1 MATFRVYVH
10 VALAL
15 TVLAVCV
22 SAVVVVPH
30 LQHGSAGRSDFDVEV
45 AALDAEI
52 ASMRAAAG
60 ASNPEASVRLAYRMY
75 SHAALTGRADAFAA
89 LEAFVNA
96 LHERLGPRRDV
107 VLLRSTL
114 DVRVHRLPAARA
126 LLEESPALA
135 DDPDAQLIAA
145 DVDLQQGHYDR
156 ARRTYQR
163 VVDRNPTWPAVARLA
178 AAAALTGNSE
188 LADRL
193 YAEAGDQL
201 TAKEMRTYAWLA
213 VQRGQLA
220 FARGHYE
227 QADAQYRL
235 ADRGYSGYWL
245 VDESLGELRAAQRR
259 FDESIAHY
267 RRAIERAPRPDLLQQ
282 LGDAYAFMGRTEEA
296 GRWHQRALD
305 GYLASTRRGEVQFF
319 HHLAGYYADV
329 ARNGAEAVAWARRD
343 AQLRPG
349 AVTDDTLAWALYAD
363 GSIDEAQRAVDRA
376 LAGGIVD
383 GHLYYHAMTIKA
395 AAGDAAAAAR
405 LAERLH
411 DLNPRYRDFH
421 AHR

>member
-10 VALAL
+10 IALAL

-30 LQHGSAGRSDFDVEV
+30 LPRGSAGRSDFDVEV

-52 ASMRAAAG
+52 ASMRASAG
-60 ASNPEASVRLAYRMY
+60 VSRPDASVRLAYRMY
-75 SHAALTGRADAFAA
+75 SHAALTGRADAFTA
-89 LEAFVNA
+89 LEAFVEA
-96 LHERLGPRRDV
+96 LSDQLGPQRDL

-114 DVRVHRLPAARA
+114 AVRVHRLPAARA
-126 LLEESPALA
+126 LLEELPALA

-156 ARRTYQR
+156 ARRAYQH
-163 VVDRNPTWPAVARLA
+163 VVDRHPSWPAVVRLA
-178 AAAALTGNSE
+178 AAAALTGNAE
-188 LADRL
+188 LADHL
-193 YAEAGDQL
+193 YAAAGDQL

-220 FARGHYE
+220 FARGHYQRAE
-227 QADAQYRL
+227 AQYRL
-235 ADRGYSGYWL
+235 ADRAYSGYWL
-245 VDESLGELRAAQRR
+245 VDESLGELRTAQRR

-267 RRAIERAPRPDLLQQ
+267 LRAIARAPRPDLLQQ
-282 LGDAYAFMGRTEEA
+282 LGDAYAFMGRPGEA
-296 GRWHQRALD
+296 DRWHQQALD
-305 GYLASTRRGEVQFF
+305 GYLASTRGGEVKFF
-319 HHLAGYYADV
+319 HHLAGYHADV

-343 AQLRPG
+343 AELRPG

-363 GSIDEAQRAVDRA
+363 GRIDEAQRAIDRA
-376 LAGGIVD
+376 LASGIVD

-395 AAGDAAAAAR
+395 AAGDAAAAAS
-405 LAERLH
+405 LAARLH
-411 DLNPRYRDFH
+411 DFNPRYRDFH